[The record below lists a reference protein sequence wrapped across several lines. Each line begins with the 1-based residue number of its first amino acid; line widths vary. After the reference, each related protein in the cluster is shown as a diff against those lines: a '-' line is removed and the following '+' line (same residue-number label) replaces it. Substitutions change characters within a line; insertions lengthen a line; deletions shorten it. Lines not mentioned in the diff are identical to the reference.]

1 MKTRWLI
8 LAVFPASLLYLASA
22 GASQDRRQSVA
33 GTHGV
38 VAALHPLSAQ
48 VGLSVLQK
56 GGNAVDAVVATA
68 AADTIFRLGSSG
80 IGGVGGYALFYI
92 AKEKK
97 VYALDFIG
105 VAPKKVRV
113 DGMTRA
119 DLWSGYKSIMVPGA
133 VAGWAAAAERFGT
146 MPLKELMQPA
156 IEYAEEGFPISSGLS
171 RRLRLPVR
179 GVSLLPE
186 GLSAP
191 QAGELLVLKDL
202 AETYRII
209 GNEGASA
216 LYGGSIARRLVPEIQ
231 KNGGLLTLEDFA
243 SYKAEWKE
251 PASTTYRGHTVY
263 SQPPGSSGMTILQS
277 LNILEDW
284 NVEGLGHNSVDFI
297 HVMAEVQKMAL
308 ADDDRYN
315 TGKSY
320 AKVPLDKLLSK
331 SYAMRQALRLNLD
344 QAQFYPSQ
352 GSLTRQTGTTHMAV
366 ADREGN
372 FASLTQTTM
381 MLTIPPL
388 AGTGI
393 HFASGL
399 CYYSLEPDDINRVE
413 GGERARYVMSP
424 TMVFREGKPWF
435 TLGAAGGWGI
445 PQAVFQVMVRVID
458 FEMDLQEAVS
468 AQRITLCYK
477 DNFIPYVPGTTLAL
491 EGEFPEA
498 TVKALEKRGHLIHG
512 LSYPGSTGGFAAVA
526 AVMLSKDGKV
536 FRGAGEPPEGHAA
549 VW

>member
-1 MKTRWLI
+1 MKIRWLF
-8 LAVFPASLLYLASA
+8 LALPAGLLCLAAA
-22 GASQDRRQSVA
+22 GEPQSQQAVA

-56 GGNAVDAVVATA
+56 GGNAVDAVVASA
-68 AADTIFRLGSSG
+68 ASDTIFRLGSSG
-80 IGGVGGYALFYI
+80 IGGVGGYALFYV
-92 AKEKK
+92 AKENK

-105 VAPKKVRV
+105 VAPRKVRV
-113 DGMTRA
+113 NEMTRA

-133 VAGWAAAAERFGT
+133 VAGWAAAVERFGT
-146 MPLKELMQPA
+146 MSLKELMQPA
-156 IEYAEEGFPISSGLS
+156 IEYAENGFPVSPSLGS
-171 RRLRLPVR
+171 RLRLPVR

-186 GLSAP
+186 GTRP
-191 QAGELLVLKDL
+191 PEPGDLLVLKDL
-202 AETYRII
+202 AETYRTI
-209 GNEGASA
+209 GNEGAGA

-231 KNGGLLTLEDFA
+231 RNGGLLTLEDFA

-251 PASTTYRGHTVY
+251 PLSTSYRGHTVY

-284 NVEGLGHNSVDFI
+284 NVAQLGHNSVDFI

-320 AKVPLDKLLSK
+320 AKIPLDKLLSK
-331 SYAMRQALRLNLD
+331 PYAMRQALRLNLD
-344 QAQFYPSQ
+344 QAQFYPAQ
-352 GSLTRQTGTTHMAV
+352 GSLSRQTGTTHMAV

-372 FASLTQTTM
+372 VASLTQTTM

-424 TMVFREGKPWF
+424 TMVFREGKPRF
-435 TLGAAGGWGI
+435 SLGAAGGWGI
-445 PQAVFQVMVRVID
+445 PQAVFQVIVRVID
-458 FEMDLQEAVS
+458 FRMDLQEAVS

-477 DNFIPYVPGTTLAL
+477 DILSPTCPG
-491 EGEFPEA
+491 P
-498 TVKALEKRGHLIHG
+498 RW
-512 LSYPGSTGGFAAVA
+512 
-526 AVMLSKDGKV
+526 LSKESFLKP
-536 FRGAGEPPEGHAA
+536 R
-549 VW
+549 

>member
-1 MKTRWLI
+1 MKIRWLF
-8 LAVFPASLLYLASA
+8 LALPAGLLCLAAA
-22 GASQDRRQSVA
+22 GEPQSQQAVA

-56 GGNAVDAVVATA
+56 GGNAVDAVVASA

-80 IGGVGGYALFYI
+80 IGGVGGYALFYV
-92 AKEKK
+92 AKENK

-105 VAPKKVRV
+105 VAPRKVRV
-113 DGMTRA
+113 NEMTRA

-133 VAGWAAAAERFGT
+133 VAGWAAAVERFGT
-146 MPLKELMQPA
+146 MSLKELMQPA
-156 IEYAEEGFPISSGLS
+156 IEYAENGFPVSPSLGS
-171 RRLRLPVR
+171 RLRLPVR

-186 GLSAP
+186 GTRP
-191 QAGELLVLKDL
+191 PEPGDLLVLKDL

-209 GNEGASA
+209 GNEGAGA

-231 KNGGLLTLEDFA
+231 RNGGLLTLEDFA

-251 PASTTYRGHTVY
+251 PLSTSYRGHTVY

-284 NVEGLGHNSVDFI
+284 NVAQLGHNSVDFI

-320 AKVPLDKLLSK
+320 AKIPLDKLLSK
-331 SYAMRQALRLNLD
+331 PYAMRQALRLNLD
-344 QAQFYPSQ
+344 QAQFYPAQ
-352 GSLTRQTGTTHMAV
+352 GSLSRQTGTTHMAV

-372 FASLTQTTM
+372 VASLTQTTM

-388 AGTGI
+388 ARTGI

-435 TLGAAGGWGI
+435 SLGAAGGWGI
-445 PQAVFQVMVRVID
+445 PQAVFQVIVRVID
-458 FEMDLQEAVS
+458 FRMDLQEAVS

-498 TVKALEKRGHLIHG
+498 TVRALEKRGHLIHG
-512 LSYPGSTGGFAAVA
+512 MTYPGSTGGFAAVA
-526 AVMLSKDGKV
+526 AVMLNAGGKV
-536 FRGAGEPPEGHAA
+536 FRGAAEPPEGQAA
-549 VW
+549 AW